1 MTGEDDVELARRLF
15 EAFTVR
21 DLGGVL
27 AVAAPELEFH
37 AVTAERTRGGEPYRS
52 EDGMREYFADVAR
65 VWRELRV
72 IPQTFRTRGGGVVLA
87 LGRVYARDHEG
98 AIIDSPAGWLL
109 RVRGP
114 RIAFVRVFESADE
127 AVAAFAAAGPD
138 P

>member
-1 MTGEDDVELARRLF
+1 MTGEDDVELA
-15 EAFTVR
+15 
-21 DLGGVL
+21 
-27 AVAAPELEFH
+27 
-37 AVTAERTRGGEPYRS
+37 
-52 EDGMREYFADVAR
+52 
-65 VWRELRV
+65 
-72 IPQTFRTRGGGVVLA
+72 QTFRTRGGAVVLA

-127 AVAAFAAAGPD
+127 AVAAFEAAGPD